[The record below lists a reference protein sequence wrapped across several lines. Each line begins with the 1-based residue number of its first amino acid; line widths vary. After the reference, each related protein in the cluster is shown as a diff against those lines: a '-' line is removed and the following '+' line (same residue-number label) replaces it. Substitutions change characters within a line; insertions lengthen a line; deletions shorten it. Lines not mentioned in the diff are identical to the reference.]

1 MQRKCK
7 TTQCFQGLGISWIH
21 PIFWSFKFHTLR
33 YRAVRPVHQPSSHW
47 NLSEAKLSLFR
58 VFVCVPFFFTK
69 ISCFS
74 FHNFLNQSIHRILE
88 ILSSKEIEIDSLY
101 IPKAHRFSSNSSGNC
116 LIGPAPWDHGRY
128 GSDWCQGWLLFYIGH
143 PVWVLYPSHFLVVA
157 LGPKLMPVLW
167 ACKNGVNDGKLIC
180 TNSMQKELLKGT

>member
-21 PIFWSFKFHTLR
+21 PIFFLSFKFHTLR

-69 ISCFS
+69 GSFFPSATFS
-74 FHNFLNQSIHRILE
+74 TSPSTGSWRFCRQKKLRL
-88 ILSSKEIEIDSLY
+88 ILSTSQWP
-101 IPKAHRFSSNSSGNC
+101 IPGDC

-143 PVWVLYPSHFLVVA
+143 PVWVLYHSHFLVVA
-157 LGPKLMPVLW
+157 LGPTLMPVLW
-167 ACKNGVNDGKLIC
+167 ACKNGVNGKWW
-180 TNSMQKELLKGT
+180 